1 MWSIFL
7 GIILVCLGTVAIA
20 FTGYVLI
27 ILIITTIKQLKDK

>member
-7 GIILVCLGTVAIA
+7 GIILVCLGTLAIS